1 MNKKLTST
9 IMATALFSTSLIL
22 ASASSDT
29 IEISAANKGKL
40 INQLATRIWDAP
52 RFSNDTRV
60 DNNLRG
66 KSIYT
71 IQINDKSINQSLIDL
86 TDKSTSSRGMLER
99 AIRDYLTK
107 LKVEDIVKL
116 VCIGFR
122 DVEENGNRVI
132 LSDSS
137 KRYVELEYKI
147 ISGGDTFYLSDLY
160 DGLFLTEEGQKILES
175 SKEARTMYIKKF
187 GDEATDELQDKN
199 VVKIFNTSDE
209 ESPTKDITY
218 NVGNKSRT
226 ELKPNSKGY
235 YDIEIHIATAFADD
249 ADGDHV
255 YNDVIK
261 VSSKNKIELERF
273 IKWIDKSSADVDILA
288 GDDRYATA
296 VKIAKE
302 ANLTSLSKNTT
313 TKVNNI
319 VLVNRDSL
327 VDGLSAAPLA
337 NFLAGDGNAPILL
350 TKSDELPRAT
360 KRYLRELID
369 TEVNR
374 EIVVSI
380 VGGEKAVSD
389 SVRKQL
395 KELGL
400 RVYRY
405 GGKDREETSLVVAEK
420 IGTQNGAFVVGANG
434 EADAMS
440 IAGYA
445 ASKNIPIIVSGFKGL
460 SDDAMYMLE
469 EKDVN
474 IIGGE
479 NAVSDEVFKNLKSIT
494 RSIRRISGNNRH
506 ATNAAVIS
514 TFYKNNFGNTKSVIV
529 AKDGMADKSE
539 FIDALTAA
547 NLASE
552 QNAPIVIGTNGLT
565 NEQINTIVL
574 NAKDADKVYQV
585 GYGISRKAVKI
596 VAESFGLA

>member
-9 IMATALFSTSLIL
+9 IIATALLSTSLIL

-52 RFSNDTRV
+52 RYSNYTKV

-71 IQINDKSINQSLIDL
+71 IQINSKSINQSLIDL
-86 TDKSTSSRGMLER
+86 TDKDISSRGMLER

-107 LKVEDIVKL
+107 LKVGDIVKL

-187 GDEATDELQDKN
+187 
-199 VVKIFNTSDE
+199 S
-209 ESPTKDITY
+209 
-218 NVGNKSRT
+218 
-226 ELKPNSKGY
+226 
-235 YDIEIHIATAFADD
+235 DD
-249 ADGDHV
+249 ADGDQV

-261 VSSKNKIELERF
+261 VSSKNKIELDRF

-288 GDDRYATA
+288 GD
-296 VKIAKE
+296 
-302 ANLTSLSKNTT
+302 
-313 TKVNNI
+313 
-319 VLVNRDSL
+319 
-327 VDGLSAAPLA
+327 
-337 NFLAGDGNAPILL
+337 GNASILL

-374 EIVVSI
+374 DIVVSI

-405 GGKDREETSLVVAEK
+405 GGKDREETSLAVAEK
-420 IGTQNGAFVVGANG
+420 IGTQNGVFVVGANG

-445 ASKNIPIIVSGFKGL
+445 ASKNTPIIVSGFKGL

-479 NAVSDEVFKNLKSIT
+479 NAVSNEVFKNLKSIT
-494 RSIRRISGNNRH
+494 RSVRRISGNNRH
-506 ATNAAVIS
+506 TTNAAVIS
-514 TFYKNNFGNTKSVIV
+514 TFYKNNFGNTNSVIV

-539 FIDALTAA
+539 LIDALTAA
-547 NLASE
+547 NLAS
-552 QNAPIVIGTNGLT
+552 
-565 NEQINTIVL
+565 
-574 NAKDADKVYQV
+574 
-585 GYGISRKAVKI
+585 
-596 VAESFGLA
+596 

>member
-9 IMATALFSTSLIL
+9 IIATALLSTSLIP

-71 IQINDKSINQSLIDL
+71 IQINDKNINQSLIDL

-107 LKVEDIVKL
+107 LKVGDIVKL

-218 NVGNKSRT
+218 NVENKSRT

-261 VSSKNKIELERF
+261 VSSNNKIELERF

-319 VLVNRDSL
+319 VLVNGDSL

-350 TKSDELPRAT
+350 TKSDEL
-360 KRYLRELID
+360 LR
-369 TEVNR
+369 
-374 EIVVSI
+374 
-380 VGGEKAVSD
+380 
-389 SVRKQL
+389 
-395 KELGL
+395 
-400 RVYRY
+400 
-405 GGKDREETSLVVAEK
+405 
-420 IGTQNGAFVVGANG
+420 
-434 EADAMS
+434 
-440 IAGYA
+440 
-445 ASKNIPIIVSGFKGL
+445 
-460 SDDAMYMLE
+460 
-469 EKDVN
+469 
-474 IIGGE
+474 
-479 NAVSDEVFKNLKSIT
+479 
-494 RSIRRISGNNRH
+494 
-506 ATNAAVIS
+506 
-514 TFYKNNFGNTKSVIV
+514 
-529 AKDGMADKSE
+529 
-539 FIDALTAA
+539 
-547 NLASE
+547 
-552 QNAPIVIGTNGLT
+552 
-565 NEQINTIVL
+565 
-574 NAKDADKVYQV
+574 
-585 GYGISRKAVKI
+585 GI
-596 VAESFGLA
+596 

>member
-9 IMATALFSTSLIL
+9 IMATALLSTNLIP

-52 RFSNDTRV
+52 RYSNDTRV
-60 DNNLRG
+60 DNNLRE
-66 KSIYT
+66 KSVYT
-71 IQINDKSINQSLIDL
+71 IQSNDKSINQSLIDL
-86 TDKSTSSRGMLER
+86 TDKSTSSRGILER

-107 LKVEDIVKL
+107 LKVGDIVKL

-122 DVEENGNRVI
+122 DIEENGNRVI

-288 GDDRYATA
+288 GDDRYTTA

-319 VLVNRDSL
+319 VLVNGDSL

-374 EIVVSI
+374 DIVVSI

-405 GGKDREETSLVVAEK
+405 GGKDREETSLAVAEK
-420 IGTQNGAFVVGANG
+420 IGTQNGVFIVGANG

-445 ASKNIPIIVSGFKGL
+445 ASKNTPIIVSGFKGL

-479 NAVSDEVFKNLKSIT
+479 NAVSNEVFKNLKSIT
-494 RSIRRISGNNRH
+494 CSIRRISGNNRH

-539 FIDALTAA
+539 LIDALTAA

-552 QNAPIVIGTNGLT
+552 QNAPIVMGTDGLT
-565 NEQINTIVL
+565 DEQINTIIL
-574 NAKDADKVYQV
+574 NARDADKVYQV
-585 GYGISRKAVKI
+585 GYGISRKSVEI

>member
-9 IMATALFSTSLIL
+9 IIATALLSTSLIP

-40 INQLATRIWDAP
+40 INQLAIRIWGAP
-52 RFSNDTRV
+52 RYSNDTRV
-60 DNNLRG
+60 DNNLRE
-66 KSIYT
+66 KSVYT

-107 LKVEDIVKL
+107 LKVGDIVKL

-132 LSDSS
+132 LSDPS
-137 KRYVELEYKI
+137 KRYVEIEYKI

-187 GDEATDELQDKN
+187 GDEAKDELQDKN

-218 NVGNKSRT
+218 NVGNKSHT

-261 VSSKNKIELERF
+261 VSSNNKIELERF

-319 VLVNRDSL
+319 VLVNGDSL

-374 EIVVSI
+374 EIVISI

-405 GGKDREETSLVVAEK
+405 GGKDREETSLAVAEK
-420 IGTQNGAFVVGANG
+420 IGTQNGAFVVGDNG

-445 ASKNIPIIVSGFKGL
+445 ASKNTPIIVSGFKGL

-479 NAVSDEVFKNLKSIT
+479 NAVSNEVFKNLKSIT

-539 FIDALTAA
+539 LIDALTAA

-552 QNAPIVIGTNGLT
+552 QNAPIVMGTDGLT
-565 NEQINTIVL
+565 DEQINTIVL

-585 GYGISRKAVKI
+585 GYGISRKSVEI

>member
-9 IMATALFSTSLIL
+9 IIATALLSTSLIP

-52 RFSNDTRV
+52 RYSNDTRV
-60 DNNLRG
+60 DNNLRE
-66 KSIYT
+66 KSVYT

-86 TDKSTSSRGMLER
+86 TDKGTSSRGMLER

-107 LKVEDIVKL
+107 LKVGDIVKL

-132 LSDSS
+132 LSNPS

-187 GDEATDELQDKN
+187 GDEATDELQNKN

-218 NVGNKSRT
+218 NVGNKSHT

-261 VSSKNKIELERF
+261 VSSNNKIELERF

-319 VLVNRDSL
+319 VLVNGDSL

-360 KRYLRELID
+360 KSY
-369 TEVNR
+369 
-374 EIVVSI
+374 
-380 VGGEKAVSD
+380 
-389 SVRKQL
+389 
-395 KELGL
+395 
-400 RVYRY
+400 
-405 GGKDREETSLVVAEK
+405 
-420 IGTQNGAFVVGANG
+420 
-434 EADAMS
+434 
-440 IAGYA
+440 
-445 ASKNIPIIVSGFKGL
+445 
-460 SDDAMYMLE
+460 
-469 EKDVN
+469 
-474 IIGGE
+474 
-479 NAVSDEVFKNLKSIT
+479 
-494 RSIRRISGNNRH
+494 
-506 ATNAAVIS
+506 
-514 TFYKNNFGNTKSVIV
+514 
-529 AKDGMADKSE
+529 
-539 FIDALTAA
+539 
-547 NLASE
+547 
-552 QNAPIVIGTNGLT
+552 
-565 NEQINTIVL
+565 
-574 NAKDADKVYQV
+574 
-585 GYGISRKAVKI
+585 
-596 VAESFGLA
+596 

>member
-9 IMATALFSTSLIL
+9 IIATALLSTSLIP

-52 RFSNDTRV
+52 RYSNDTRV

-107 LKVEDIVKL
+107 LKVGDIVKL

-132 LSDSS
+132 LSDPS

-218 NVGNKSRT
+218 NVGNKSHT

-261 VSSKNKIELERF
+261 VSSNNKIELERF

-302 ANLTSLSKNTT
+302 TNLTSLSKNTT

-319 VLVNRDSL
+319 VLVNGDSL

-380 VGGEKAVSD
+380 VGG
-389 SVRKQL
+389 
-395 KELGL
+395 
-400 RVYRY
+400 
-405 GGKDREETSLVVAEK
+405 RES
-420 IGTQNGAFVVGANG
+420 
-434 EADAMS
+434 
-440 IAGYA
+440 
-445 ASKNIPIIVSGFKGL
+445 
-460 SDDAMYMLE
+460 
-469 EKDVN
+469 
-474 IIGGE
+474 
-479 NAVSDEVFKNLKSIT
+479 
-494 RSIRRISGNNRH
+494 RI
-506 ATNAAVIS
+506 
-514 TFYKNNFGNTKSVIV
+514 
-529 AKDGMADKSE
+529 
-539 FIDALTAA
+539 
-547 NLASE
+547 
-552 QNAPIVIGTNGLT
+552 
-565 NEQINTIVL
+565 
-574 NAKDADKVYQV
+574 
-585 GYGISRKAVKI
+585 
-596 VAESFGLA
+596 

>member
-107 LKVEDIVKL
+107 LKVGDIVKL

-132 LSDSS
+132 LSDPS

-187 GDEATDELQDKN
+187 GDEATDELQNKN

-218 NVGNKSRT
+218 NVGNKSHT

-235 YDIEIHIATAFADD
+235 YDIEIHIATAFAND

-288 GDDRYATA
+288 GDDRYTTA

-319 VLVNRDSL
+319 VLVNGDSL

-405 GGKDREETSLVVAEK
+405 GGKDREETSLAVAEK

-479 NAVSDEVFKNLKSIT
+479 NAVSKEVFKNLKSIT
-494 RSIRRISGNNRH
+494 RSIRRISGNDRH

-514 TFYKNNFGNTKSVIV
+514 TFYKNNFGNTKSIIV
-529 AKDGMADKSE
+529 AKDGMTDKSE
-539 FIDALTAA
+539 LIDALTAA

-552 QNAPIVIGTNGLT
+552 QNAPIVMGTDGLT
-565 NEQINTIVL
+565 DEQINTIVL